1 MKAAVKTLRMKKIS
15 NRKRNQDPEKRI
27 EALIKSSAIASAG
40 RNAIAAS
47 FKKGLSVT
55 VLQDN
60 IIYRLHPD
68 GTKTAIKKLV
78 PRAEIFATGKMFI
91 K

>member
-1 MKAAVKTLRMKKIS
+1 MKLKA
-15 NRKRNQDPEKRI
+15 RNLSRIKNGMGFDPEERI
-27 EALIKSSAIASAG
+27 GALIKSGAIASAG

-55 VLQDN
+55 IMENN
-60 IIYRLHPD
+60 IIYRMHPD
-68 GTKTAIKKLV
+68 GTKTAIKKITPLTQ
-78 PRAEIFATGKMFI
+78 RFTKGKIFI

>member
-1 MKAAVKTLRMKKIS
+1 MKLK
-15 NRKRNQDPEKRI
+15 KRNLTRKKNGARFDPEERI
-27 EALIKSSAIASAG
+27 GALIKSGAIASAG

-55 VLQDN
+55 ILENN
-60 IIYRLHPD
+60 IIYRMHPD
-68 GTKTAIKKLV
+68 GTKTAIKKITPLTQTFTKG
-78 PRAEIFATGKMFI
+78 EIFI